1 MSTPT
6 TQVSIDQLLLQAQ
19 DPDPNQRNLGMNSL
33 DNLAKSDLSSFLT
46 ELGKI
51 LSDEAK
57 DSKIRTLSA
66 ILIKNSL
73 LYTEDFRQK
82 WKTQLK
88 KEDKNN
94 IKLLVLSTLASSKKE
109 IRTIASTV
117 IASISKIDSPITET
131 WPELLPSLTQ
141 NAFNE
146 DINMKLSAIEALG
159 YVCEELNMKSI
170 DSGSVN
176 NILNALI
183 QNLIKPENDKKIIL
197 QVLKALYYAI
207 RLAQKNFE
215 KKEERNIIMQA
226 IFQIGDKYPEDEEV
240 IEKIAMLFIGM
251 LSISSYYDYIDDF
264 FMQIM
269 KFSFGIFEKYK
280 SRDDKKLALFG
291 LEIICSIGD
300 EEVSRSNND
309 YIRLA
314 KIGNDIYEIDKRSK
328 GYFNKISTDL
338 QNLIEKNVQLS
349 SEDDEE
355 EEDTWN
361 ISKACLNILNLMVQI
376 IDSKTM
382 GKFYEN
388 LAKEIKNN
396 TPMIINNNGNNNQNN
411 LAILNNRAKIW
422 LLLGSCITRINRM
435 EIAKLLNSSLNI
447 IFQDISQNISLPLK
461 KSASYV
467 ILRVTKEIPKL
478 FESGRLGKI
487 IELLASEIKTSKD
500 NTYMLNI
507 CHSLRNLIKCFGD
520 LETNKSS
527 CALSPYF
534 ETILTNLYFGAE
546 QDIKNFKSRAKT
558 TLSRFTTIGALI
570 EYSSHD
576 KQVQI
581 YEIIKQFLI
590 EIEKTQNNIDAM
602 LNAGIDKETIFQIQG
617 YYYSLLQK
625 LFIKYKTKIE
635 IDFAEKIWQLTET
648 LFKYRKTVFDEA
660 NLAISALARNMG
672 QSFEPIFIKYFPYI
686 DYSIKFYSD
695 SSLSKSGLLSLM
707 HCITSVENNIGK
719 AEEIIKTL
727 IDVCISNDVTRPNKT
742 IAINIIGNVA
752 LFEGTNFSPYLDP
765 VMKLLFSAAQLGF
778 NLGDNIDE
786 DLIEFVKSL
795 RYELLQT
802 FTSIELT
809 FNSNEN
815 NILTPYIKDIF
826 EFIKSCVSD
835 TKIQNI
841 EILKSIL
848 ALLIDLFGI
857 YGTQFKELCNENF
870 VAAFIKLIQGYFT
883 NKKMDSEIE
892 SNIDLLKS
900 YFIPKN

>member
-1 MSTPT
+1 MSTST
-6 TQVSIDQLLLQAQ
+6 TQLSIDQLLLQAQ
-19 DPDPNQRNLGMNSL
+19 DSDQNQRNLGMNAL

-57 DSKIRTLSA
+57 DSKIRILSA

-117 IASISKIDSPITET
+117 IASISKIDTPITET
-131 WPELLPSLTQ
+131 WPELLPSLTN
-141 NAFNE
+141 NAFNQ

-159 YVCEELNMKSI
+159 YVCEELNLKSI
-170 DSGSVN
+170 DTDSVN

-183 QNLIKPENDKKIIL
+183 QNLIKPENDKNIVL

-251 LSISSYYDYIDDF
+251 LSISSYYDYIEDF

-300 EEVSRSNND
+300 EEVSRSNNE

-314 KIGNDIYEIDKRSK
+314 KIGNDIYSIDKRNR
-328 GYFNKISTDL
+328 GYFTKISTDL

-349 SEDDEE
+349 TEDDE

-376 IDSKTM
+376 TDSKTM
-382 GKFYEN
+382 SKFYEN

-396 TPMIINNNGNNNQNN
+396 TLANINNNGNNNPNN
-411 LAILNNRAKIW
+411 LTILNNRAKIW

-447 IFQDISQNISLPLK
+447 IFQDISQNNSLPLK

-487 IELLASEIKTSKD
+487 IELLSSEIKISKD
-500 NTYMLNI
+500 NTYMLNL

-546 QDIKNFKSRAKT
+546 QDIKNFKTKAKT
-558 TLSRFTTIGALI
+558 TLSRFTTIGNKA
-570 EYSSHD
+570 
-576 KQVQI
+576 
-581 YEIIKQFLI
+581 
-590 EIEKTQNNIDAM
+590 
-602 LNAGIDKETIFQIQG
+602 IF
-617 YYYSLLQK
+617 
-625 LFIKYKTKIE
+625 
-635 IDFAEKIWQLTET
+635 D
-648 LFKYRKTVFDEA
+648 
-660 NLAISALARNMG
+660 
-672 QSFEPIFIKYFPYI
+672 
-686 DYSIKFYSD
+686 
-695 SSLSKSGLLSLM
+695 
-707 HCITSVENNIGK
+707 
-719 AEEIIKTL
+719 
-727 IDVCISNDVTRPNKT
+727 
-742 IAINIIGNVA
+742 
-752 LFEGTNFSPYLDP
+752 
-765 VMKLLFSAAQLGF
+765 
-778 NLGDNIDE
+778 
-786 DLIEFVKSL
+786 
-795 RYELLQT
+795 
-802 FTSIELT
+802 
-809 FNSNEN
+809 
-815 NILTPYIKDIF
+815 
-826 EFIKSCVSD
+826 
-835 TKIQNI
+835 
-841 EILKSIL
+841 
-848 ALLIDLFGI
+848 
-857 YGTQFKELCNENF
+857 
-870 VAAFIKLIQGYFT
+870 
-883 NKKMDSEIE
+883 
-892 SNIDLLKS
+892 
-900 YFIPKN
+900 

>member
-1 MSTPT
+1 MSTSTP
-6 TQVSIDQLLLQAQ
+6 QLSIDQLLLQAQ
-19 DPDPNQRNLGMNSL
+19 DSDQNQRNFGMNAL
-33 DNLAKSDLSSFLT
+33 DNLAKSDLSSFLV
-46 ELGKI
+46 ELGTI
-51 LSDEAK
+51 LSNESK
-57 DSKIRTLSA
+57 DSKIRILSA

-88 KEDKNN
+88 KEDKDK
-94 IKLLVLSTLASSKKE
+94 IKLLVLSTLASSKKD

-117 IASISKIDSPITET
+117 IASISKIDAPITET
-131 WPELLPSLTQ
+131 WPDLLPSLTE

-159 YVCEELNMKSI
+159 YVCEELNLKSI

-183 QNLIKPENDKKIIL
+183 QNLIKTENNKDIIL

-215 KKEERNIIMQA
+215 NKNERNIIMQT
-226 IFQIGDKYPEDEEV
+226 IFQIGDKYSEDDDV

-251 LSISSYYDYIDDF
+251 LSISSYYDYIEDF

-280 SRDDKKLALFG
+280 TRDDKKLALFG
-291 LEIICSIGD
+291 LEIICSVGD
-300 EEVSRSNND
+300 EEVSRSNYN
-309 YIRLA
+309 YITLDKIGNGYTIDKKSKGYFA
-314 KIGNDIYEIDKRSK
+314 KIGN
-328 GYFNKISTDL
+328 DL

-349 SEDDEE
+349 YEDEE
-355 EEDTWN
+355 EEEAWN

-376 IDSKTM
+376 TDGKTM

-396 TPMIINNNGNNNQNN
+396 SLSIINNNNTNNNQNN
-411 LAILNNRAKIW
+411 LTILNNRAKIC
-422 LLLGSCITRINRM
+422 LLLGSCITKRRNHQ
-435 EIAKLLNSSLNI
+435 EIVNILNLNLNI
-447 IFQDISQNISLPLK
+447 IFQDIAQNISLPLK

-467 ILRVTKEIPKL
+467 ILRATKEYPKL
-478 FESGRLGKI
+478 FESSRLGKV
-487 IELLASEIKTSKD
+487 IELLSSEIKNSKD
-500 NTYMLNI
+500 NTYILNLS
-507 CHSLRNLIKCFGD
+507 HSLRNLIKFFGD

-534 ETILTNLYFGAE
+534 ETILSNLYLGAE
-546 QDIKNFKSRAKT
+546 QDIKDFKSRAKT

-590 EIEKTQNNIDAM
+590 EIEKTQNNIEVM
-602 LNAGIDKETIFQIQG
+602 LNAGIDKETIFQIQD

-635 IDFAEKIWQLTET
+635 LNFAEKIWLLTEN

-660 NLAISALARNMG
+660 NLAMAALARNMG
-672 QSFEPIFIKYFPYI
+672 KSFEPIFLKYFPYI

-707 HCITSVENNIGK
+707 HCETSVESNIGK

-727 IDVCISNDVTRPNKT
+727 IDVCISNEVARPNKT

-752 LFEGTNFSPYLDP
+752 LFEGTNFSRYLDT

-778 NLGDNIDE
+778 NLGNNIDE
-786 DLIEFVKSL
+786 DLVEFVKSL
-795 RYELLQT
+795 RYELIQT

-809 FNSNEN
+809 FNNNEN
-815 NILTPYIKDIF
+815 NILDPYITDIF

-835 TKIQNI
+835 TKIQNL

-848 ALLIDLFGI
+848 ALLVDLFGI
-857 YGTQFKELCNENF
+857 YGGKLKELCNENF
-870 VAAFIKLIQGYFT
+870 TAAFIKLIQGYFT
-883 NKKMDSEIE
+883 NDKIDSDIE

>member
-1 MSTPT
+1 MSTST
-6 TQVSIDQLLLQAQ
+6 TQLSIDQLLLQAQ
-19 DPDPNQRNLGMNSL
+19 DSDQNQRNLGMNAL

-57 DSKIRTLSA
+57 DSKIRILSA

-117 IASISKIDSPITET
+117 IASISKIDTPITET
-131 WPELLPSLTQ
+131 WPELLPSLTN
-141 NAFNE
+141 NAFNQ

-159 YVCEELNMKSI
+159 YVCEELNLKSI
-170 DSGSVN
+170 DTDSVN

-183 QNLIKPENDKKIIL
+183 QNLIKPENDKNIVL

-251 LSISSYYDYIDDF
+251 LSISSYYDYIEDF

-300 EEVSRSNND
+300 EEVSRSNNE

-314 KIGNDIYEIDKRSK
+314 KIGNDIYSIDKRNR
-328 GYFNKISTDL
+328 GYFTKISTDL

-349 SEDDEE
+349 TEDDE

-376 IDSKTM
+376 TDSKTM
-382 GKFYEN
+382 SKFYEN

-396 TPMIINNNGNNNQNN
+396 IAIINNNGNNNPNN
-411 LAILNNRAKIW
+411 LTILNNRAKIW

-487 IELLASEIKTSKD
+487 IELLSSEIKISKD
-500 NTYMLNI
+500 NTYMLNL

-546 QDIKNFKSRAKT
+546 QDIKNFKTKAKT

-576 KQVQI
+576 KQNQI
-581 YEIIKQFLI
+581 FEIIKQFLI
-590 EIEKTQNNIDAM
+590 EIEKTQNNIDTM

-635 IDFAEKIWQLTET
+635 TNFAEK
-648 LFKYRKTVFDEA
+648 F
-660 NLAISALARNMG
+660 
-672 QSFEPIFIKYFPYI
+672 
-686 DYSIKFYSD
+686 
-695 SSLSKSGLLSLM
+695 
-707 HCITSVENNIGK
+707 
-719 AEEIIKTL
+719 
-727 IDVCISNDVTRPNKT
+727 
-742 IAINIIGNVA
+742 GN
-752 LFEGTNFSPYLDP
+752 
-765 VMKLLFSAAQLGF
+765 
-778 NLGDNIDE
+778 
-786 DLIEFVKSL
+786 
-795 RYELLQT
+795 
-802 FTSIELT
+802 
-809 FNSNEN
+809 
-815 NILTPYIKDIF
+815 
-826 EFIKSCVSD
+826 
-835 TKIQNI
+835 
-841 EILKSIL
+841 
-848 ALLIDLFGI
+848 
-857 YGTQFKELCNENF
+857 
-870 VAAFIKLIQGYFT
+870 
-883 NKKMDSEIE
+883 
-892 SNIDLLKS
+892 
-900 YFIPKN
+900 

>member
-1 MSTPT
+1 MSTST
-6 TQVSIDQLLLQAQ
+6 TQLSIDQLLLQAQ
-19 DPDPNQRNLGMNSL
+19 DSDQNQRNLGMNAL

-57 DSKIRTLSA
+57 DSKIRILSA

-117 IASISKIDSPITET
+117 IASISKIDTPITET
-131 WPELLPSLTQ
+131 WPELLPSLTN
-141 NAFNE
+141 NAFNQ

-159 YVCEELNMKSI
+159 YVCEELNLKSI
-170 DSGSVN
+170 DTDSVN

-183 QNLIKPENDKKIIL
+183 QNLIKPENDKNIVL

-251 LSISSYYDYIDDF
+251 LSISSYYDYIEDF

-300 EEVSRSNND
+300 EEVSRSNNE

-314 KIGNDIYEIDKRSK
+314 KIGNDIYSIDKRNR
-328 GYFNKISTDL
+328 GYFTKISTDL

-349 SEDDEE
+349 TEDDE

-376 IDSKTM
+376 TDSKTM
-382 GKFYEN
+382 SKFYEN

-396 TPMIINNNGNNNQNN
+396 TLAIINNNGNNNPNN
-411 LAILNNRAKIW
+411 LTILNNRAKIW

-487 IELLASEIKTSKD
+487 IELLSSEIKISKD
-500 NTYMLNI
+500 NTYMLNL

-546 QDIKNFKSRAKT
+546 
-558 TLSRFTTIGALI
+558 
-570 EYSSHD
+570 H
-576 KQVQI
+576 
-581 YEIIKQFLI
+581 
-590 EIEKTQNNIDAM
+590 
-602 LNAGIDKETIFQIQG
+602 
-617 YYYSLLQK
+617 
-625 LFIKYKTKIE
+625 
-635 IDFAEKIWQLTET
+635 
-648 LFKYRKTVFDEA
+648 
-660 NLAISALARNMG
+660 
-672 QSFEPIFIKYFPYI
+672 
-686 DYSIKFYSD
+686 
-695 SSLSKSGLLSLM
+695 
-707 HCITSVENNIGK
+707 
-719 AEEIIKTL
+719 
-727 IDVCISNDVTRPNKT
+727 
-742 IAINIIGNVA
+742 
-752 LFEGTNFSPYLDP
+752 
-765 VMKLLFSAAQLGF
+765 
-778 NLGDNIDE
+778 
-786 DLIEFVKSL
+786 
-795 RYELLQT
+795 
-802 FTSIELT
+802 
-809 FNSNEN
+809 
-815 NILTPYIKDIF
+815 
-826 EFIKSCVSD
+826 
-835 TKIQNI
+835 
-841 EILKSIL
+841 
-848 ALLIDLFGI
+848 
-857 YGTQFKELCNENF
+857 
-870 VAAFIKLIQGYFT
+870 
-883 NKKMDSEIE
+883 
-892 SNIDLLKS
+892 
-900 YFIPKN
+900 